1 MLGPF
6 LFIIV
11 HALIQLLGAS
21 RLSHLFKTAMYSSRQ
36 IDQPS
41 QLSQHVSAEA
51 TVSSTHP
58 QHYCM
63 PGSQT
68 VFNSVAVPPS
78 PSFSL
83 SPEVQPIPAHHSYP
97 PSFCPSGSPCL
108 SDSPHMIHYGI
119 SSPIIGSYPES
130 QSSPRVSS
138 RAGDSHVIV
147 HHWGPV
153 QGISGSQI
161 IVKCDTETAFL
172 SRPGRSVTPSAGG
185 PGQMT
190 KTLRVV
196 FGSYP
201 VLTKVENLK
210 ENIDRN
216 TSFLRVTVPDW
227 SLTGAA
233 SDDTGG
239 GGIVLVSLQILA
251 DDINILETVPLGH
264 FIYTEGEQ
272 KGFMFIVVDLP
283 DFRQE
288 SPRNVM
294 WIISSRQNTLLR
306 FLPFSAAQRQALSR
320 FQNFNLTPRHN
331 T

>member
-1 MLGPF
+1 MLAAF
-6 LFIIV
+6 LLIIA

-41 QLSQHVSAEA
+41 QLSQHISAEA

-68 VFNSVAVPPS
+68 VFNSVAVPLS

-83 SPEVQPIPAHHSYP
+83 SPEVQHIPAHHSYP
-97 PSFCPSGSPCL
+97 PLFLSPGSPCL

-161 IVKCDTETAFL
+161 TVKCDIETAFL
-172 SRPGRSVTPSAGG
+172 SRPDRSVTPSAGS

-190 KTLRVV
+190 KTLRMV

-210 ENIDRN
+210 GNTERN
-216 TSFLRVTVPDW
+216 TCFLRVTVPDW
-227 SLTGAA
+227 SLTGAV

-239 GGIVLVSLQILA
+239 GGIVPVSLQILA
-251 DDINILETVPLGH
+251 DDINILKTVHLGH

-272 KGFMFIVVDLP
+272 KVFMFIVVDLP
-283 DFRQE
+283 DFHQE
-288 SPRNVM
+288 SPRN
-294 WIISSRQNTLLR
+294 ILGTISSQQNTLPR
-306 FLPFSAAQRQALSR
+306 FPPFSAAPRQALSR
-320 FQNFNLTPRHN
+320 FQNFNLTPRHS

>member
-1 MLGPF
+1 
-6 LFIIV
+6 
-11 HALIQLLGAS
+11 
-21 RLSHLFKTAMYSSRQ
+21 MYSSRP
-36 IDQPS
+36 IDRPS
-41 QLSQHVSAEA
+41 QLSQHISAEA
-51 TVSSTHP
+51 TVFATHP

-68 VFNSVAVPPS
+68 VFSSVPVPLS
-78 PSFSL
+78 PSCSL
-83 SPEVQPIPAHHSYP
+83 SPEVQHIPAHHSYP
-97 PSFCPSGSPCL
+97 PLFLPPGSPCL

-130 QSSPRVSS
+130 QSSPRIGS

-161 IVKCDTETAFL
+161 TVKCDIETAFL
-172 SRPGRSVTPSAGG
+172 SRPDRSVTPSAGG
-185 PGQMT
+185 PDQTT
-190 KTLRVV
+190 KTLRMV

-210 ENIDRN
+210 NAERN
-216 TSFLRVTVPDW
+216 TCFLRVTVPDW
-227 SLTGAA
+227 SLTGAV
-233 SDDTGG
+233 SDDTSGG
-239 GGIVLVSLQILA
+239 GVVQVSLQILA
-251 DDINILETVPLGH
+251 DDTNILKTVPLGH

-272 KGFMFIVVDLP
+272 NVFMFIVVDLP

-288 SPRNVM
+288 SPRNVLGT
-294 WIISSRQNTLLR
+294 ISSQQNSLPRL
-306 FLPFSAAQRQALSR
+306 LPFSAAPPQALSR
-320 FQNFNLTPRHN
+320 FQNFNLTPRHS